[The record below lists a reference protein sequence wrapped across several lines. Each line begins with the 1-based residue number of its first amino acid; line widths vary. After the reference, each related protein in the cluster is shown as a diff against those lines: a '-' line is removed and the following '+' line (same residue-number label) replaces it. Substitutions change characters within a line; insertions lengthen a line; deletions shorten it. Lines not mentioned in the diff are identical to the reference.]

1 MARNASASA
10 EGVVFE
16 IGGVVDAPAYPPR
29 IRARPGL
36 AGGDSPLAPETLAP
50 PREDFP
56 LLVRPAQGACSS
68 DPKSWGAAARAI
80 LDDRLAAAGAILLRG
95 LPLATVADFSE
106 FFVALGYEPVPYHG
120 FATREE
126 IAPGVT
132 TPNIPNPRKAI
143 MLHNDMSTDP
153 VMPAH
158 VFLFCA
164 EPPPE
169 DAGGETPIAR
179 CSDWTAA
186 LGPELWARF
195 AERGLSRWTTSPC
208 RERRLRPEMPWQQRY
223 QTEDPAV
230 AEAKCRAQGDEIEW
244 EADGSLTTRRLLDP
258 FREHRG
264 ELLWSSTPQ
273 SAPPVSSVD
282 FRYADGERI
291 EPEIIEHLRTAQW
304 NIAVAFTWRAGDV
317 LCLDNLGCQ
326 HGRLPYTPGVE
337 REIFV
342 AIATPTRGN
351 VRVPATMIDA

>member
-1 MARNASASA
+1 MARNECASA
-10 EGVVFE
+10 EGAVLEVL
-16 IGGVVDAPAYPPR
+16 GGVEAPVHPPR

-36 AGGDSPLAPETLAP
+36 AGGDSPLAPKTLAP

-56 LLVRPAQGACSS
+56 LHVRPAHGSCVT
-68 DPKSWGAAARAI
+68 DPKKWAAAARPI

-95 LPLATVADFSE
+95 LPLATVAEFSE

-195 AERGLSRWTTSPC
+195 AERGLSRWTTSPD
-208 RERRLRPEMPWQQRY
+208 RERGSRPGMPWQQRY
-223 QTEDPAV
+223 QTEDPDLA
-230 AEAKCRAQGDEIEW
+230 AAKCRAQGDEVIW

-258 FREHRG
+258 FREHCG

-291 EPEIIEHLRTAQW
+291 EPEIIERITVAQW
-304 NIAVAFTWRAGDV
+304 KIAVAFTWRAGDV

-326 HGRLPYTPGVE
+326 HGRLPYTPGAA

-342 AIATPTRGN
+342 AIATPTPGN
-351 VRVPATMIDA
+351 VRTPAAMIHA